1 MCRRCTSHPG
11 SCDSLCHWREG
22 ESCGCNLCH
31 SLGTMVCF
39 SGISVQPTNG
49 TGKLPDVLH
58 QSNDKPLFSFA
69 PKIFHHGRNPMANR
83 CYDYRCMMKE
93 SRLRN
98 EDCQK
103 SNSHPLLQ
111 KVFHKRI
118 K

>member
-11 SCDSLCHWREG
+11 SCDSLCHWSE
-22 ESCGCNLCH
+22 
-31 SLGTMVCF
+31 
-39 SGISVQPTNG
+39 GISVQPTNG